1 MSRSLELS
9 SSLPDTETGQ
19 SEGFTLTLHLT
30 GVRATGNLQ
39 GLKTSVVSLAR
50 GKRLISRTWS
60 LDLGDVTTTLRA
72 QVLKEFKMRTQHK
85 LHLALETDA
94 PFLGSPSLPRN
105 KQPSLSAVFLK
116 SLRHQSSL
124 LGGACRHGLPAGTR
138 SGQVQEENKKDL
150 ASGAHSPDEGCA
162 LGTRPAQSHALAA
175 LGPRS

>member
-39 GLKTSVVSLAR
+39 GLKTSIISLAR

-60 LDLGDVTTTLRA
+60 SDLGDGTTALQA

-116 SLRHQSSL
+116 SLHTNPHCWAGPADTGSL
-124 LGGACRHGLPAGTR
+124 QA
-138 SGQVQEENKKDL
+138 
-150 ASGAHSPDEGCA
+150 
-162 LGTRPAQSHALAA
+162 PAQDRYRKRIKKIWLRERTPQMRAV
-175 LGPRS
+175 R

>member
-1 MSRSLELS
+1 MS

-39 GLKTSVVSLAR
+39 GVKTSVISLAR

-60 LDLGDVTTTLRA
+60 SDLGDVTTALRA

-116 SLRHQSSL
+116 SLHTNPHCWA
-124 LGGACRHGLPAGTR
+124 GPADTR